1 MHNAKR
7 FKNFIA
13 EGAHSFFPIIA
24 PLVAAYQK
32 ETGNRP
38 IFGHL
43 GEPREEPNPRVRT
56 RLAKAAL
63 DTKTF
68 PRAHH
73 YGPMAGLEQARA
85 AIAGHFERRGFYGRQ
100 KIDPNQV
107 VITVSGKM
115 ALNILSLLLIEEG
128 DKCALFGPTYPG
140 HAAGPSMAMGRLVRI
155 PVREKHDWSPDPDE
169 MRTILYKEKP
179 KFLVLCDPQN
189 PTGGVLTKRA
199 RQVIVEYVSRHKAI
213 VFEDT
218 IYHDHVYAKD
228 YHPLSWYPEI
238 AKQVFIVDGASKN
251 QAATG
256 WRLGIIILPPRVY
269 KELLPKVLSLQNTFY
284 SCPPTLLVEAI
295 IPGFEKAGDVW
306 IERNR
311 AEYMKRRDVVA
322 RGVNLLRGVTC
333 ATPLGAF
340 YSMWNIR
347 KTGRTP
353 DEFARLLARHAGV
366 TVLPAKYFGANTFD
380 WHGQS
385 LFPEAGDY
393 VRYSYVGSL
402 EDQREAMKRL
412 KKIVV

>member
-1 MHNAKR
+1 MQNTKR
-7 FKNFIA
+7 FTSFIA
-13 EGAHSFFPIIA
+13 EGAHSFFPTIA

-32 ETGNRP
+32 ETSKRL

-43 GEPREEPNPRVRT
+43 GEPREEPNPRVRAC
-56 RLAKAAL
+56 LAQVAL
-63 DTKTF
+63 DTKKY

-73 YGPMAGLEQARA
+73 YGPMAGLEKMRE

-107 VITVSGKM
+107 VITVSCKM

-140 HAAGPSMAMGRLVRI
+140 HAAGPSMARGRIVCI
-155 PVREKHDWSPDPDE
+155 PVREKNGWSPDSEE
-169 MRTILYKEKP
+169 MRIILHKEKP

-189 PTGGVLTKRA
+189 PTGGVLTKKA
-199 RQVIVEYVSRHKAI
+199 RQVIVEYVARYKAL

-218 IYHDHVYAKD
+218 IYHDHVYTKD
-228 YHPLSWYPEI
+228 YCPLSSYPEI
-238 AKQVFIVDGASKN
+238 AEQVFIVDGASKN

-269 KELLPKVLSLQNTFY
+269 KELLPKVLTLQNTFY
-284 SCPPTLLVEAI
+284 SCPPTPLAEAI
-295 IPGFEKAGDVW
+295 VPGFEKAGDAW

-322 RGVNLLRGVTC
+322 RGVNMLKSITC

-340 YSMWNIR
+340 YSMWNIK
-347 KTGRTP
+347 KTGKTP
-353 DEFARLLARHAGV
+353 DEFACLLARRAGV
-366 TVLPAKYFGANTFD
+366 TVLPAKYFGGSTFD
-380 WHGQS
+380 WHGKS
-385 LFPEAGDY
+385 LFPDAEDY

-402 EDQREAMKRL
+402 DDQREAMRRL
-412 KKIVV
+412 EKIVV